1 MQKEIFDELNRIADG
16 FWKDRKIL
24 DRNKLEQI
32 DYLQIS
38 GFAMQ
43 FSTALKNFLQVR
55 RIDIKN
61 SDHNIDKILGINPTH
76 DFVDGCDKFLDV
88 VTIAKEYDLII
99 DKQITKE
106 LEECKENQ
114 EKTTKMSQVKD
125 DMITQLKDT
134 NRDLQTKIDIALRT
148 YPTLKK
154 ILYGNSNESEVQ
166 ENV

>member
-1 MQKEIFDELNRIADG
+1 MEKEIFDELNKVADG

-24 DRNKLEQI
+24 DRNRLEQI
-32 DYLQIS
+32 DYLQVS

-43 FSTALKNFLQVR
+43 FSKALKEFLQIR
-55 RIDIKN
+55 KIDLKN
-61 SDHNIDKILGINPTH
+61 NNPALDEILRINPTH

-106 LEECKENQ
+106 LEECKVNQ
-114 EKTTKMSQVKD
+114 EKTTKMLQVKD

-134 NRDLQTKIDIALRT
+134 NRDLQTKID
-148 YPTLKK
+148 KK
-154 ILYGNSNESEVQ
+154 PSRW
-166 ENV
+166 